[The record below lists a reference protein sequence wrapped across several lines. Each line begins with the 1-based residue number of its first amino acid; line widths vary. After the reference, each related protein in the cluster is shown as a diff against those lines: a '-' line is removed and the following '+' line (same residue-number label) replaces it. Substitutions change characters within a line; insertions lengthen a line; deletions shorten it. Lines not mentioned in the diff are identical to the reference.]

1 MFLITLN
8 EWSII
13 IFKKS
18 ILKGISS
25 LADNINRK
33 FMKNVMNI
41 ILQLNRMLY
50 IKNVVSYLCM
60 LDESDHS
67 FICWSRWRSVTQ
79 SVTPS
84 LPFELFMNKKKIPKN
99 VFRSNFPKSAGVR
112 LFQQRRFNKISKSN
126 YSLFLDSFEK
136 CWKYCKFYYL
146 LFFAILFGF
155 KDDNLSNCIF
165 FQVSSYKS
173 NL

>member
-8 EWSII
+8 EWSIN

-18 ILKGISS
+18 ILKVKVLSS

-126 YSLFLDSFEK
+126 NSLFFWIRSKNVENIASF
-136 CWKYCKFYYL
+136 
-146 LFFAILFGF
+146 I
-155 KDDNLSNCIF
+155 IF
-165 FQVSSYKS
+165 FFSQFCLASKMTI
-173 NL
+173 

>member
-126 YSLFLDSFEK
+126 YSLF
-136 CWKYCKFYYL
+136 
-146 LFFAILFGF
+146 FGF
-155 KDDNLSNCIF
+155 VRKMLKILQVLLSSF
-165 FQVSSYKS
+165 FRNFVWLQRWQFK
-173 NL
+173 